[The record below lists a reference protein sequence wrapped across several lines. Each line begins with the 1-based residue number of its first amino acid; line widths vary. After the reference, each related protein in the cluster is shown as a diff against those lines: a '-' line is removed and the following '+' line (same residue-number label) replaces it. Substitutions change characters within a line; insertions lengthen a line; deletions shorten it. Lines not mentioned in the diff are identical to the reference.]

1 LQNPASFDL
10 VITDL
15 NMPVLSGLQLAESIL
30 EVRPDMHIVL
40 HSGYLTD
47 EMTKSAQKIG
57 IRRLLPKPSTSAEM
71 IHVLHQLI

>member
-1 LQNPASFDL
+1 
-10 VITDL
+10 
-15 NMPVLSGLQLAESIL
+15 
-30 EVRPDMHIVL
+30 MHIVL